1 MNLFEDIIC
10 AWLIGGLICG
20 YMLATKPQK
29 TRTLAWLIY
38 IACTPFVPF
47 VAYRICEIV
56 R

>member
-10 AWLIGGLICG
+10 AWLIGGIIGG
-20 YMLATKPQK
+20 YVFANRSDRFKNI
-29 TRTLAWLIY
+29 AWFIY
-38 IACTPFVPF
+38 ILCSFMIPF